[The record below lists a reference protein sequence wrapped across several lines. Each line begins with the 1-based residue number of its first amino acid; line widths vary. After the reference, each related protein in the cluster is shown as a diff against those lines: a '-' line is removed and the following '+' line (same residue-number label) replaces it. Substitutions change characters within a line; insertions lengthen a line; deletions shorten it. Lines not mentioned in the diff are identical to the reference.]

1 MMDAKRVA
9 TYGMM
14 IALAMVL
21 SFLESMLPAFVAV
34 PGVKLGLTNLVVMV
48 ALYKLSPADAVI
60 INIIRI
66 ILVGLTFGN
75 AFSLVYSM
83 AGGILSFVV
92 MLLLYKTGRFS
103 EAGVGAAGGVAHNLV
118 QIIVAMIVMKA
129 AGVAFYLPVLIAS
142 GLVAG
147 VIIGILSGLVVAK
160 LPGDKNQDK
169 AVD

>member
-103 EAGVGAAGGVAHNLV
+103 EAGVGAAGGVAHNLG
-118 QIIVAMIVMKA
+118 QIIVAMIVMKT

-147 VIIGILSGLVVAK
+147 VIIGILSGLVVAR